1 MGFLTRMSH
10 SLLALLLCMAAG
22 GLAGVYVPSVGDV
35 AYVAAQVYLSI
46 VSMAAI
52 PLLVVATFFGL
63 RQTMGLPFPGRRIL
77 MIAGLAL
84 LLVMFCAGTG
94 LALGWVNAPGAQL
107 GSDSR
112 AHLGEL
118 VQQAGGDGG
127 DIEMRLWDDG
137 DNGTPMAGTERT
149 RATLLPDNFFRVL
162 VEGRSLGILSCALLF
177 GLAFA
182 ALART
187 QHNALNHLFEGVYR
201 TLELIIARANILL
214 PVVAFGMAAHV
225 LSQTDVATIRAMG
238 GFVLHFVALVALLGS
253 AAIAVIHRRGNQPL
267 PEVLQHLKTPMLVS
281 LVSSSTT
288 ASIPHTIEAMSAR
301 LGFSRG
307 IVELVVPTASVFLR
321 AGSALYYVLLALF
334 VANLYDR
341 TLSAADIGMV
351 GAGATVAAFASA
363 GNSSLTN
370 VGYAGIV
377 LSLLQ
382 LPLEAALA
390 LFLAI
395 DLICEGPR
403 NLLTLL
409 ATCVLIAVVSAG
421 LPSERI
427 AAPQAAASP
436 AQPLRLVLT
445 RAHLA
450 LLAGGGVL
458 AAMLIV
464 LMGVAV
470 GARQAQPGGAGT
482 TTSTTTYPAAL
493 SQAGP
498 PPGVSR

>member
-10 SLLALLLCMAAG
+10 SLLALLMCMAAG
-22 GLAGVYVPSVGDV
+22 GAAGIFAPALGDV
-35 AYVAAQVYLSI
+35 AYTAAQVYLSI

-63 RQTMGLPFPGRRIL
+63 RQTMGLPLPARRIA

-84 LLVMFCAGTG
+84 LLVASCAGTG
-94 LALGWVNAPGAQL
+94 LALGWVNSPGAHL
-107 GSDSR
+107 DADLR
-112 AHLGEL
+112 EHLGEL
-118 VQQAGGDGG
+118 VQKAGDGG
-127 DIEMRLWDDG
+127 DMEMRLYDG
-137 DNGTPMAGTERT
+137 GVQATPVERP

-187 QHNALNHLFEGVYR
+187 QHNALNHMFEGIYR

-214 PVVAFGMAAHV
+214 PVVAFGMSAHV
-225 LSQTDVATIRAMG
+225 FSQTDAVTIRAMS
-238 GFVLHFVALVALLGS
+238 GFLLHFVVLVALLGM
-253 AAIAVIHRRGNQPL
+253 AAIWVIHRRGNQPL
-267 PEVLQHLKTPMLVS
+267 VEVLQHLKTPMLVS

-341 TLSAADIGMV
+341 TLSAADIGMI
-351 GAGATVAAFASA
+351 GTGATVAAFASA
-363 GNSSLTN
+363 GNNSLTN

-382 LPLEAALA
+382 LPIEAALA

-409 ATCVLIAVVSAG
+409 ASCALIAIVSAG
-421 LPSERI
+421 LPSERV
-427 AAPQAAASP
+427 AAPAPHAAP
-436 AQPLRLVLT
+436 VQPLRFVLT
-445 RAHLA
+445 RGNVY
-450 LLAGGGVL
+450 LLAGCSVL
-458 AAMLIV
+458 ASLLIL
-464 LMGVAV
+464 LMGIAV
-470 GARQAQPGGAGT
+470 GARQAVQP
-482 TTSTTTYPAAL
+482 PAAYAT
-493 SQAGP
+493 SAAAN
-498 PPGVSR
+498 PGISR

>member
-1 MGFLTRMSH
+1 MDFLTRMSH
-10 SLLALLLCMAAG
+10 SLFALLLCMAAG
-22 GLAGVYVPSVGDV
+22 GLAGVYAPALGNV

-63 RQTMGLPFPGRRIL
+63 RQTMALPFPGRRIL

-84 LLVMFCAGTG
+84 LLVLSCAGTG
-94 LALGWVNAPGAQL
+94 LALGWVNGPGAQL
-107 GSDSR
+107 DSESR

-118 VQQAGGDGG
+118 VQQAGGGGG
-127 DIEMRLWDDG
+127 DIEMRLWEEDDG
-137 DNGTPMAGTERT
+137 TPAADTQRT
-149 RATLLPDNFFRVL
+149 RASFLPDNFFRVL
-162 VEGRSLGILSCALLF
+162 AEGRSLGILSCALLF

-182 ALART
+182 ALARA
-187 QHNALNHLFEGVYR
+187 QNNALNHLFEGVYR

-225 LSQTDVATIRAMG
+225 LSQTDVATIRAMS
-238 GFVLHFVALVALLGS
+238 GFLLHFVVLVLLLAG

-267 PEVLQHLKTPMLVS
+267 AEVLQHLKTPMLVS

-341 TLSAADIGMV
+341 SLSAADIGMV
-351 GAGATVAAFASA
+351 GMGAALAAFASA

-382 LPLEAALA
+382 LPVEAALA

-409 ATCVLIAVVSAG
+409 ATCVLIAIVSAG
-421 LPSERI
+421 LPSERV
-427 AAPQAAASP
+427 AAPEAAAPP

-445 RAHLA
+445 RAHVA

-458 AAMLIV
+458 AALLIM

-470 GARQAQPGGAGT
+470 GARQALLQPMHP
-482 TTSTTTYPAAL
+482 TYPAAL
-493 SQAGP
+493 SPSGP